1 MTEQYTQTV
10 EVRTQN
16 SDKAKLIAGIL
27 CMMFSLVF
35 LIVAIL
41 KNYLFFIGFGVF
53 IVIGFALVQ
62 IFESAPSEFIYSI
75 SPKNLVISKKNN
87 AHNTKRKACI
97 SLENVERIELFTDIV
112 DSGDLVCCENSSE
125 KSVYALIYSDFDKDF
140 EVEKHKRL
148 LFCPDEYMLALLKEN
163 FADKFV
169 ENTGEVY

>member
-16 SDKAKLIAGIL
+16 SDKAKLIVGIL
-27 CMMFSLVF
+27 CMMLSLVF

-41 KNYLFFIGFGVF
+41 KNHLFFIGFGVF
-53 IVIGFALVQ
+53 VVIGFLLVQ
-62 IFESAPSEFIYSI
+62 LFESAPCEFIYSV

-97 SLENVERIELFTDIV
+97 SLDNIERIELFSDVV
-112 DSGDLVCCENSSE
+112 DAVDLVCCENSSE
-125 KSVYALIYSDFDKDF
+125 KSVYAVVYSEYDMDF

-148 LFCPDEYMLALLKEN
+148 LFCPDEYMLALLKES

-169 ENTGEVY
+169 ENTGETY